1 MIDRDCSRER
11 NKTLSSSRRLLFF
24 IRFDYYEKHTHTQKK
39 KEKTKRERK
48 RKERKKKRETE

>member
-39 KEKTKRERK
+39 EKTKRERK